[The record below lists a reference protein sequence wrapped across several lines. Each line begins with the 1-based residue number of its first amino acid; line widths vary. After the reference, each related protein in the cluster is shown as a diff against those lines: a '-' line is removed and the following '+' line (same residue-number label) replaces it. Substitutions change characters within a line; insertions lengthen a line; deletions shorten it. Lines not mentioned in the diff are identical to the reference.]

1 MKAVVLLLVSL
12 VAFASAL
19 HPLLH
24 ADSLT
29 KLDGRYIV
37 VLKSSLYYSEVTQH
51 VKELQAEFVH
61 SSGTNYI
68 LSPVPFEIG
77 NLKGYSAV
85 LSADM
90 LARER
95 SHPDVVYVEVDQKVS
110 IDCVTQRTI
119 VWNLDRISE
128 TLLDLDG
135 FYYYKDQAGEG
146 VTIYIIDT
154 GIQIDNEDF
163 GTTTSRAS
171 WGFAVDR
178 INVDGNGHGTH
189 VASTAAGTTY
199 GVAKKATLVAV
210 KVLDSNG
217 SGTTA
222 GVVDGV
228 NWATT
233 NHRSKGGPSVANMSL
248 GGSASTTLVTAV
260 ENSISAGIVYA
271 VAAGNDNTNACN
283 YSPANAPNAITAGA
297 TTSTDARASFSNWGT
312 CVDIFAPGNTITAA
326 WIGAKNAVRTIS
338 GTSMASPHIAG
349 AAAIVLS
356 VNPSWN
362 PQRVKDDLIFGAT
375 NGVLTNVGTG
385 SPNRLLH
392 SAC

>member
-1 MKAVVLLLVSL
+1 MNAVVLLLVSL

-19 HPLLH
+19 HPLLL
-24 ADSLT
+24 ADSPT
-29 KLDGRYIV
+29 RLDGRYIV
-37 VLKSSLYYSEVTQH
+37 VLKSSLLYSEVTQH
-51 VKELQAEFVH
+51 VRELEADFVH
-61 SSGTNYI
+61 SSGNNYI

-77 NLKGYSAV
+77 NFKGYSAV

-95 SHPDVVYVEVDQKVS
+95 SHPDVVYVEVDQKVG

-135 FYYYKDQAGEG
+135 FYYYKDQAGAG

-154 GIQIDNEDF
+154 GIFIDNEDF
-163 GTTTSRAS
+163 GTPSRAS
-171 WGFAVDR
+171 WGFAMDR
-178 INVDGNGHGTH
+178 NMVDGNGHGTH
-189 VASTAAGTTY
+189 VASSAAGVTY
-199 GVAKKATLVAV
+199 GVAKQASLVAV
-210 KVLDSNG
+210 KVLDANG

-222 GVVDGV
+222 GVIDGV
-228 NWATT
+228 NWATS
-233 NHRSKGGPSVANMSL
+233 NHRSKGGASVANMSL
-248 GGSASTTLVTAV
+248 GGGASPSLVSAV
-260 ENSISAGIVYA
+260 ESSIAAGITYA
-271 VAAGNDNTNACN
+271 VAAGNDNANACN
-283 YSPANAPNAITAGA
+283 YSPANSPNAITAGA
-297 TTSTDARASFSNWGT
+297 TTSTDTRASFSNWGT

-326 WIGAKNAVRTIS
+326 WIGARNAVRTIS

-356 VNPSWN
+356 VNPSWG
-362 PQRVKDDLIFGAT
+362 PQRVKDDLLFGAT
-375 NGVLTNVGTG
+375 NGVLTNIGTN